1 MTSVDDRVDY
11 LVTQYIWALEN
22 DSEAVPGL
30 KEKVRDGHF
39 RDFSVAVRTAI
50 LPIRKLLGEPNRP
63 DDLLVWELAYIYL
76 ETWFRLGGYGKA
88 LTTQSGNRVWQ
99 ESVMSINTVGLHYTD
114 RGVRT
119 LPQPTTNPCAEVLIS
134 QPQPCVLAEPEKEI
148 PVSKKIIIANVT
160 FINNVDVTTMNDAQ
174 LIDAIRTIENEIND
188 LKAIKA
194 KSVKIAAK
202 ILDAQLTL
210 NKVVEILDGRS

>member
-1 MTSVDDRVDY
+1 MTEDRVDHMI
-11 LVTQYIWALEN
+11 TQYIWTLEN
-22 DSEAVPGL
+22 DGTFV
-30 KEKVRDGHF
+30 EKARDLIENNKFNEF
-39 RDFSVAVRTAI
+39 RDLCGDHIRPVRRMLEEGHVGGI
-50 LPIRKLLGEPNRP
+50 LGPEWSFL
-63 DDLLVWELAYIYL
+63 YL
-76 ETWFRLGGYGKA
+76 EMWVRLGGFNRLMSNLYYNNDARFQIDRLEKAGYGV
-88 LTTQSGNRVWQ
+88 SRN
-99 ESVMSINTVGLHYTD
+99 
-114 RGVRT
+114 GVIP
-119 LPQPTTNPCAEVLIS
+119 LAEAKNPCAEILIS
-134 QPQPCVLAEPEKEI
+134 QPQPCVLAEPEKEV

-210 NKVVEILDGRS
+210 NKVVEILDAR

>member
-1 MTSVDDRVDY
+1 MTSVVDRVDH
-11 LVTQYIWALEN
+11 LVTQYVWALEN
-22 DSEAVPGL
+22 DSDAQPRL
-30 KEKVRDGHF
+30 KEKIRLGHF
-39 RDFSVAVRTAI
+39 RDFASDVRTVI
-50 LPIRKLLGEPNRP
+50 LPIRKLLGDPNKP
-63 DDLLVWELAYIYL
+63 EDLTEWELAYIYM
-76 ETWFRLGGYGKA
+76 ETWFRLGGYGQTLA
-88 LTTQSGNRVWQ
+88 TTTGTLLWNKCVEAMKR
-99 ESVMSINTVGLHYTD
+99 MGLHCSDGKIHTKI
-114 RGVRT
+114 V
-119 LPQPTTNPCAEVLIS
+119 PTTNPCAEILIS

-148 PVSKKIIIANVT
+148 PVSKKIIIQNVT